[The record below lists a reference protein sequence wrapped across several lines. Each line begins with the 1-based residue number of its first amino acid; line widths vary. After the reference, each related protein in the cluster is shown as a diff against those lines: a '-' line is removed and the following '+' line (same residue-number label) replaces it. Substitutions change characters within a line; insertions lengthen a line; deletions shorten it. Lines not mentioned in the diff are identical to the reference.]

1 MQYKNKSMGIMC
13 KGGMNINMIIN
24 KNIISEYNLNHN
36 FINNIFEDS
45 AYIDIETTGL
55 SSAINSIISLTILLK
70 EEKNNTIYQLFSSS
84 DEEEKELIKFFVDLI
99 KLKKFIITYNGKSFD
114 LTFLN
119 SKINKYSIEF
129 DLNTLISIDL
139 YKDMKSIKE
148 KINIDNIRL
157 KTVESF
163 FGIIRNDELS
173 GKDIIKLYD
182 SYKIHKK
189 KEHMDLIL
197 THNYEDVLYLPI
209 IFDNILMSYDRL
221 LTSNYLGLLKI
232 NNKNITINNKVI
244 KIQSTNITDYNL
256 DYVCNKSTYKLVYKK
271 YNTTTKIDLFTSYY
285 SDNRGNYIIYIPNDE
300 LYLQSFNTINNLR
313 PNIIPLVINDSI
325 LYENLYLIIEKIIS
339 CI

>member
-1 MQYKNKSMGIMC
+1 
-13 KGGMNINMIIN
+13 
-24 KNIISEYNLNHN
+24 
-36 FINNIFEDS
+36 
-45 AYIDIETTGL
+45 
-55 SSAINSIISLTILLK
+55 
-70 EEKNNTIYQLFSSS
+70 
-84 DEEEKELIKFFVDLI
+84 
-99 KLKKFIITYNGKSFD
+99 
-114 LTFLN
+114 
-119 SKINKYSIEF
+119 
-129 DLNTLISIDL
+129 
-139 YKDMKSIKE
+139 MKSIKE

-173 GKDIIKLYD
+173 GKDIIKLYE

-209 IFDNILMSYDRL
+209 IFDNILKRYDRL

-232 NNKNITINNKVI
+232 NSKNITVNNKVI
-244 KIQSTNITDYNL
+244 KIKSTNITDYNL

-300 LYLQSFNTINNLR
+300 LCLQSFNTINNLR